1 MTARPNPIFE
11 QTLGHLNDRQREQVE
26 AAFALL
32 EHSSE
37 PVHRQFLPALEDAT
51 SRACLQRL
59 LQRTGRTLVEVV
71 PGLRYTSGF
80 DDTIAA
86 DLTAGWQPMGEMDR
100 AVLTVILVNSVAI
113 PRSEEQLHADTW
125 SSPYPTAVTEIL
137 RNTKLPP
144 TEARAAL
151 TRLTASGLVKLTRGG
166 ESDGGYVPGP
176 QLLRLTPAARERLQE
191 QLILAA
197 APDHPIASAIRE
209 RRRSQQQKGNSTP

>member
-1 MTARPNPIFE
+1 MTARPNLIFE
-11 QTLGHLNDRQREQVE
+11 QTLGHLNDRHREQVE

-59 LQRTGRTLVEVV
+59 LKRVGRTLVEVE

-80 DDTIAA
+80 DDITAA
-86 DLTAGWQPMGEMDR
+86 DLAAAGWQPMREMDR
-100 AVLTVILVNSVAI
+100 AVLTVVLVNSVAI
-113 PRSEEQLHADTW
+113 PRSEEQLHTDTW
-125 SSPYPTAVTEIL
+125 SSPHPTAVAEIL

-151 TRLTASGLVKLTRGG
+151 ARLTAAGLVKLARGG
-166 ESDGGYVPGP
+166 EGDGGYVPGP

-197 APDHPIASAIRE
+197 APDHPLASAIRE
-209 RRRSQQQKGNSTP
+209 RRRSQR